1 MAKTSGLGDAYWV
14 DGYDLS
20 GDTREFGRVGGGNSP
35 LDVTGIDK
43 SAVERIGGKR
53 DGGIEWVSFFNKAS
67 SQAHPVL
74 STLPTTDRTATY
86 ARGTTLGNPAA
97 CCIGKQIDYAPTRDA
112 EGNLTLAPS
121 VQANSYGL
129 EWGRQ
134 LTAGKRTDTAATNG
148 TGVDFT
154 AATSLGAQFYLHVFS
169 FSGTDVTVK
178 IQDSADNASF
188 ADLTGGGFTQITTA
202 PQSQRIATAADATVR
217 RYLRAVTVTTGG
229 FTSLVF
235 AVVAV
240 KNDVATVF

>member
-1 MAKTSGLGDAYWV
+1 M
-14 DGYDLS
+14 
-20 GDTREFGRVGGGNSP
+20 
-35 LDVTGIDK
+35 
-43 SAVERIGGKR
+43 ERIGGKR
-53 DGGIEWVSFFNKAS
+53 DGGIEWVSFFNKAAGR
-67 SQAHPVL
+67 AHPVL

-112 EGNLTLAPS
+112 DGNLTLAVS
-121 VQANSYGL
+121 AQANAYGL

-148 TGVDFT
+148 ASIDG
-154 AATSLGAQFYLHVFS
+154 AASSAFGAQFYLHVFA

-178 IQDSADNASF
+178 IQDSADDSTF
-188 ADLTGGGFTQITTA
+188 ADLTAGGFTQITSG
-202 PQSQRIATAADATVR
+202 PGSQRIATAAGATVR

-229 FTSLVF
+229 FTSLTF

-240 KNDVATVF
+240 RNEVEVVF